1 MAHKKKSAETIRNEV
16 NKAYAELE
24 NGLQKLMT
32 SEKYLD
38 FLNTMAERPRYSFN
52 NTVLVYLQKPDA
64 TFLAGYGKF
73 RETYGHQ
80 VIQGEKGIKIFAPII
95 RKKKNNLLEEEIE
108 KSKDNKEEKEEET
121 IVGFRMI
128 KIFDI
133 SQTKP
138 IMEKTEEGNEIPC
151 KKAQKLI
158 DSLSYLKMVN
168 LWVEDEEFQE
178 ELLAA
183 AKDMIDIPVMEEEL
197 SPDLGGYFRF
207 KDKDNLHIVLNNKF
221 GITSRFT
228 TLLHEWTHYHL
239 HNPFKK
245 ETEWITEKF
254 KKQDKEIQAESV
266 AYIVAKHFGID
277 SSPES
282 FKYVASWSK
291 EKDIKD
297 LKTSMEI
304 IQKTAATFIELIET
318 RLETEGFALKIH
330 A

>member
-1 MAHKKKSAETIRNEV
+1 MAHKKKTAEAIRNEV
-16 NKAYAELE
+16 NEAYTELE
-24 NGLQKLMT
+24 NGLQELMT

-95 RKKKNNLLEEEIE
+95 RKKKNNLIEGEIE
-108 KSKDNKEEKEEET
+108 KNKDNKEEKEEET
-121 IVGFRMI
+121 IVGFRMV

-151 KKAQKLI
+151 KKAKKLI
-158 DSLSYLKMVN
+158 DSLSYLKMIN
-168 LWVEDEEFQE
+168 LWAEDEEFQE

-183 AKDMIDIPVMEEEL
+183 AKDMIDIPVKEKEL

-207 KDKDNLHIVLNNKF
+207 QDKDNLHIVLNNKF

>member
-1 MAHKKKSAETIRNEV
+1 MAHKKKTAEEIKNEV
-16 NKAYAELE
+16 TNAYVELE
-24 NGLQKLMT
+24 NGLQELMT

-38 FLNTMAERPRYSFN
+38 FLNTMAERPRYSLN
-52 NTVLVYLQKPDA
+52 NTILIYLQKPNA
-64 TFLAGYGKF
+64 TFLAGYSKF
-73 RETYGHQ
+73 REIYGHQ
-80 VIQGEKGIKIFAPII
+80 VKQGEKGIKIFAPII
-95 RKKKNNLLEEEIE
+95 RKKKDTAPLEEDLE
-108 KSKDNKEEKEEET
+108 KNQEKKEEKT
-121 IVGFRMI
+121 IVGYRMV

-151 KKAQKLI
+151 NKAQKLI

-168 LWVEDEEFQE
+168 LWAEDEEFQE

-183 AKDMIDIPVMEEEL
+183 AKDMIDIPVMEKEL

-207 KDKDNLHIVLNNKF
+207 QDKDNLHIVLNNKF

-318 RLETEGFALKIH
+318 RLETEGFSLKIH